1 MRDLDHAGHHEG
13 HSPAIGFCDR
23 RVRRKLLMDNQVHA
37 DWGALAKLHM
47 PWVDIAH
54 YPLPV
59 ARVTIARS
67 IAVQKKMPTRT
78 RL

>member
-1 MRDLDHAGHHEG
+1 
-13 HSPAIGFCDR
+13 
-23 RVRRKLLMDNQVHA
+23 MDNQVHA